1 MSSFR
6 SLLSLILL
14 LALSVPGSA
23 RDWFVSPSGNDSSE
37 GTEQAP
43 LRTVQA
49 ALNRA
54 QAGDVCQL
62 RQGTYREVAEFKTSG
77 SASQPVRLT
86 AFSGEAVILDG
97 TDAVHAKWEKHQGS
111 IYQTVA
117 PKGIEQLFIGREM
130 MNRGPLA
137 QCELCA
143 EVQPFTLGKSRP
155 REHPRPP
162 GEQGDC

>member
-23 RDWFVSPSGNDSSE
+23 RDWFASPSGNDSSE

-130 MNRGPLA
+130 MTEARWPNASFAQRYNRSRW
-137 QCELCA
+137 Q
-143 EVQPFTLGKSRP
+143 KST
-155 REHPRPP
+155 P
-162 GEQGDC
+162 GAPTAAW